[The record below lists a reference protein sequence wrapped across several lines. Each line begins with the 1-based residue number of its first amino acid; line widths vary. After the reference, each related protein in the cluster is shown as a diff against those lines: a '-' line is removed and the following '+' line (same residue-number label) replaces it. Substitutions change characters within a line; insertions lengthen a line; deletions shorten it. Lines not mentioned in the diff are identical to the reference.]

1 MVYLIILFYFLL
13 FFFVL
18 NRFSFFKLEKISA
31 TMLNLALCAKLAASI
46 LLVLLYTYYYT
57 NKETSDIYKYFEDGK
72 IIHQLLVRY
81 PSDFIHFL
89 FNQTI
94 TNEDAKAL
102 ISQVKYWNKTNSYGL
117 FNDNR
122 TIIIANAMLNFLSY
136 SNILIQ
142 SIIVS
147 FLSFIGCI
155 ALFKSISKF
164 LENKQRLFFFCLFFF
179 PSILLWTS
187 GLLKET
193 FVLMVLC
200 GIVYFGI
207 KSYELNS
214 SFKTK
219 VFFIIFCFLLFVAK
233 PYFFIFLIPIFL
245 SLFIARKIKRISFGR
260 SFMLVYALV
269 IFGSAAL
276 TTLINPVSYD
286 VKSLPKKSEQ
296 KRIAYLTSQSYEKL
310 INGKRINILES
321 LKYKQKDNLYE
332 ARLEKAK
339 SMIYIRK
346 LDGSWLN
353 LISALPFGFANALFR
368 PTVFDISSII
378 ITLPALDNLVLLL
391 LILGCVVFYDKR
403 NNVPVQFTLIVLL
416 FSISILTFN
425 GILNPVLG
433 NLVRYKAPILPFILF
448 LLIAHI
454 DLQKIKLKFKR

>member
-72 IIHQLLVRY
+72 IIHQLLVRF
-81 PSDFIHFL
+81 PSDFFHFL

-94 TNEDAKAL
+94 TNEDAKTL
-102 ISQVKYWNKTNSYGL
+102 ISHVKYWNKTNSYGL
-117 FNDNR
+117 FND
-122 TIIIANAMLNFLSY
+122 
-136 SNILIQ
+136 SNILVQ

-164 LENKQRLFFFCLFFF
+164 LENKQRLFFICLFFF

-207 KSYELNS
+207 KSCELNP
-214 SFKTK
+214 SFQTK

-245 SLFIARKIKRISFGR
+245 SLLIARKIKRISFGR
-260 SFMLVYALV
+260 SFMLIYALV

-391 LILGCVVFYDKR
+391 LILGCVLFYDKR
-403 NNVPVQFTLIVLL
+403 NNVPIQFTLIVLL

>member
-1 MVYLIILFYFLL
+1 M
-13 FFFVL
+13 
-18 NRFSFFKLEKISA
+18 A
-31 TMLNLALCAKLAASI
+31 
-46 LLVLLYTYYYT
+46 
-57 NKETSDIYKYFEDGK
+57 
-72 IIHQLLVRY
+72 
-81 PSDFIHFL
+81 
-89 FNQTI
+89 
-94 TNEDAKAL
+94 
-102 ISQVKYWNKTNSYGL
+102 
-117 FNDNR
+117 
-122 TIIIANAMLNFLSY
+122 
-136 SNILIQ
+136 
-142 SIIVS
+142 
-147 FLSFIGCI
+147 I
-155 ALFKSISKF
+155 ALH
-164 LENKQRLFFFCLFFF
+164 
-179 PSILLWTS
+179 
-187 GLLKET
+187 
-193 FVLMVLC
+193 
-200 GIVYFGI
+200 
-207 KSYELNS
+207 
-214 SFKTK
+214 
-219 VFFIIFCFLLFVAK
+219 FIIFCFLLFAAK

-260 SFMLVYALV
+260 SFMLIYALV
-269 IFGSAAL
+269 IFGSAVL

-403 NNVPVQFTLIVLL
+403 NNVPVQFKLIVLL